1 MGKTTSPPISSK
13 EGARRSQPRNARCFT
28 RGSPPRAAYA
38 GSWTAR
44 CGEEHSLLHGRFA
57 RRRGSGLGPSRAAR
71 ASSRLGPA
79 LVSELGEEL
88 FRALLGAVRLRL
100 GSFAAH
106 HHLHHHVRH
115 DAGAVQLGE
124 EGKEVVLGPAE
135 ADGEEALLVE
145 AR

>member
-1 MGKTTSPPISSK
+1 MGKTTSPPIRSK

-28 RGSPPRAAYA
+28 SM
-38 GSWTAR
+38 AR
-44 CGEEHSLLHGRFA
+44 EVEEA
-57 RRRGSGLGPSRAAR
+57 GLGPSRAAR
-71 ASSRLGPA
+71 ASSHLGPA

-88 FRALLGAVRLRL
+88 LRALLGAVRLRL
-100 GSFAAH
+100 GILAAH

-145 AR
+145 A